1 MCWLPS
7 AALHQQNHPF
17 LNWKCRLTQAD
28 LCYGRKTVVVV
39 VVVVVVVFIA
49 DLFKGRKTV
58 IVFTGPHQ
66 RRAINTLAVAE
77 SVQRRSGLSVCLS
90 VSRVINVLLS
100 KKK

>member
-17 LNWKCRLTQAD
+17 LNWRCRLTQAD
-28 LCYGRKTVVVV
+28 LCYGRKTVVV

-58 IVFTGPHQ
+58 IVFRGPHQ
-66 RRAINTLAVAE
+66 RRTINTLAESIAE
-77 SVQRRSGLSVCLS
+77 SVQRRSVCLS
-90 VSRVINVLLS
+90 VA
-100 KKK
+100 

>member
-1 MCWLPS
+1 
-7 AALHQQNHPF
+7 
-17 LNWKCRLTQAD
+17 
-28 LCYGRKTVVVV
+28 

-58 IVFTGPHQ
+58 IVFRGPHQ
-66 RRAINTLAVAE
+66 RRTINTLAESIAE
-77 SVQRRSGLSVCLS
+77 SVQRRSGLSVSLS